1 MRFNMLREIRNPKSQ
16 ISGLILVALVV
27 GLCVSAG
34 FVSAADESGYDPV
47 AEAAKVLAKMN
58 VKPDDSPELG
68 GSYYRNNVSA
78 AANLPVDWNVETGQN
93 IKWTAKLGS
102 QTYSSP
108 VVANGKVFVG
118 TNNAAGYLKR
128 YPSRIDL
135 GVLLCF
141 SEADGKFLWQHSNEK
156 LPAGRVN
163 DWEQLGICS
172 SPYVEGDRLWYV
184 TNRDEITCLDTEGFL
199 DSEND
204 GPFKQEPNQNKD
216 EADVVWKVDMM
227 GKLGASPHNAC
238 SCSVTAVGDT
248 LFVSTSNGVDEAHKQ
263 IAQPNAPSFL
273 AMNKHTGEVLWSDKS
288 PGTNIMH
295 GQWSSPCYGVLG
307 GVEQVIFAG
316 GDGWLY
322 SFDAKGDNGKSKPL
336 WKFDCNPK
344 ESVYKLER
352 ATRNPLIATPVI
364 YGGLVYVGVGEDPEH
379 GEGNGH
385 LWCIDPTKRGDVSPT
400 LVFNKANPKTPIAYK
415 RIQACEPDKGDFERP
430 NENSALVWHYM
441 GNNPKKFEETMH
453 RTISSV
459 AIKDNLLFAT
469 DESGL
474 LHCLDAKTGKAHWT
488 HDMLAMSW
496 STPLIA
502 GDRVYIGDQDGDICV
517 FKLSKEKELL
527 SRDDLNLGASF
538 ENSPVA
544 ANGVLFLATF
554 NTLYAISEGASQKPA
569 AGGAGGK

>member
-1 MRFNMLREIRNPKSQ
+1 MLRQIRSPKSQ
-16 ISGLILVALVV
+16 SRNRVSFALAAC
-27 GLCVSAG
+27 LCVSSG
-34 FVSAADESGYDPV
+34 LLLAADAGYDPV

-58 VKPDDSPELG
+58 VKADDSPELG

-78 AANLPVDWNVETGQN
+78 AAKLPVDWNVETGQN
-93 IKWTAKLGS
+93 IKWAAKLGS

-108 VVANGKVFVG
+108 VIANGKVFVG

-128 YPSRIDL
+128 YPSRVDL

-141 SEADGKFLWQHSNEK
+141 NEADGKFLWQHSNEK

-199 DSEND
+199 DGEND

-216 EADVVWKVDMM
+216 EADVVWKIDMM

-273 AMNKHTGEVLWSDKS
+273 AMNKNTGEVLWTDKS

-307 GVEQVIFAG
+307 EAEQVIFAG

-322 SFDAKGDNGKSKPL
+322 SFDPKGENGKSKLL

-364 YGGLVYVGVGEDPEH
+364 YDGLVYVGVGEDPEH

-385 LWCIDPTKRGDVSPT
+385 LWCVDPTKRGDVSPT
-400 LVFNKANPKTPIAYK
+400 LVFNKANPKTPIPYK
-415 RIQACEPDKGDFERP
+415 REQACEPSKGDFERP

-441 GNNPKKFEETMH
+441 GSNPKKFEETMH

-459 AIKDNLLFAT
+459 AIKDNLLFST

-554 NTLYAISEGASQKPA
+554 NTLYAISEGASVKPA
-569 AGGAGGK
+569 AGAGGGGK